1 MILGFKDQF
10 VPYVREG
17 SKTHSVRS
25 GGRWKVGM
33 RADLFEKVRQ
43 KGMSLIFRA
52 PVVKVEPVF
61 IWEIRDQ
68 HIDGWPRW
76 NLCPLHKRTMIRIGF
91 PENAPLSADEL
102 NLFAWRDGFRP
113 EGSTLVEDGA
123 PRPRLYADGCFK
135 LMVKF
140 WAQQHRFGKSV
151 HKFEG
156 QLVYWDYGSRRL
168 S

>member
-1 MILGFKDQF
+1 VILGFKDQF

-91 PENAPLSADEL
+91 PEKCPTQRRRVEL
-102 NLFAWRDGFRP
+102 IRLARRIPARRLNPRRGWR
-113 EGSTLVEDGA
+113 STPATVRG
-123 PRPRLYADGCFK
+123 RLLQADGEVLGTAASLREECP
-135 LMVKF
+135 
-140 WAQQHRFGKSV
+140 
-151 HKFEG
+151 
-156 QLVYWDYGSRRL
+156 
-168 S
+168 